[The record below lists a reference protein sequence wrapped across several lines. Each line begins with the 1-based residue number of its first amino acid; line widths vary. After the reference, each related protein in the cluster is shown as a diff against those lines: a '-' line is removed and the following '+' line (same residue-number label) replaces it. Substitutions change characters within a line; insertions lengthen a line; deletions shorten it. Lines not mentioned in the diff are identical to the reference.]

1 MIGSRFFYMKGND
14 MTGLSTYTNETQ
26 KSGDGELLKLASL
39 RMRRLPPYLFERIN
53 KAKVALRR
61 QNIDIIDLGMGN
73 PNDPTPGIVV
83 EKLQE
88 AAGHKRNQRYS
99 ASRGIE
105 NLRREYARF
114 YGRRLGVGLD
124 PESEII
130 ACLGSK
136 EGFSHLCLA
145 VLGPGDL
152 ALTTAP
158 VFPIHLFGPVIAG
171 AEVISVPFEEK
182 DEDLLRKIE
191 ALTKRLM
198 PKPKIIVLN
207 FPHNPTG
214 RTVERDFF
222 REAVRLA
229 KRHEFYIIHDFAYGH
244 TCFDG
249 YRAPSFLSVDGAK
262 DVGVELGTLSK
273 AYNMAGWRIGFAA
286 GNRRMVSLLGDIKG
300 YFDYGIFQAVQIAA
314 IMALREC
321 DDQIEAQA
329 LIYQGRRDV
338 LVTGLRELGFE
349 VEKPRAGMFV
359 WARIPEPYSGLGS
372 MGWSLAC
379 LDKAHIVV
387 SPGIGFGEEGEGWV
401 RIALTEN
408 EERLRQGL
416 RQLKAAF
423 PLTGESGTGPANE
436 N

>member
-1 MIGSRFFYMKGND
+1 
-14 MTGLSTYTNETQ
+14 MTGLSTYANETHQ
-26 KSGDGELLKLASL
+26 QGDGETLKLASQ

-61 QNIDIIDLGMGN
+61 QNVDIIDLGMGN

-83 EKLQE
+83 EKLRE
-88 AAGHKRNQRYS
+88 AAGLKKNQRYS
-99 ASRGIE
+99 VSRGIE

-114 YGRRLGVGLD
+114 YERRFGVRLD
-124 PESEII
+124 PEDEII

-152 ALTTAP
+152 ALTPAP
-158 VFPIHLFGPVIAG
+158 VFPIHLFGPIIAG
-171 AEVISVPFEEK
+171 AEAISVPFEEK
-182 DEDLLRKIE
+182 DEDMLRKID
-191 ALTKRLM
+191 ALAKRLL
-198 PKPKIIVLN
+198 PKPKVVILN

-214 RTVERDFF
+214 RTVAKDFF
-222 REAVRLA
+222 REVVRLA
-229 KRHEFYIIHDFAYGH
+229 QRHEFHVIHDFAYGH

-249 YRAPSFLSVDGAK
+249 YRAPSFLEAEGASE
-262 DVGVELGTLSK
+262 VGVELGTLSK
-273 AYNMAGWRIGFAA
+273 PYNMAGWRIGFAA

-314 IMALREC
+314 IVALREC
-321 DDQIEAQA
+321 DDDIARQA
-329 LIYQGRRDV
+329 LVYEGRRDV
-338 LVTGLRELGFE
+338 LSGGLRELGFE

-359 WARIPEPYSGLGS
+359 WAKIPEPYSGMGS
-372 MGWSLAC
+372 MSWSLAC
-379 LDKAHIVV
+379 LDKARIVV
-387 SPGIGFGEEGEGWV
+387 SPGLGFGEEGEGWV

-408 EERLRQGL
+408 EERLRQAL

-423 PLTGESGTGPANE
+423 PLGAVSTGGGETVNADRL
-436 N
+436 

>member
-1 MIGSRFFYMKGND
+1 
-14 MTGLSTYTNETQ
+14 MTGLTTTKNETHQ
-26 KSGDGELLKLASL
+26 SGDMEMVKLASL

-53 KAKVALRR
+53 KAKLALRR
-61 QNIDIIDLGMGN
+61 KNVDIIDLGMGN

-83 EKLQE
+83 EKLKE
-88 AAGHKRNQRYS
+88 ASGLKKNQRYS
-99 ASRGIE
+99 VSRGIE

-114 YGRRLGVGLD
+114 YDRRFGVRLD
-124 PESEII
+124 PESEVI

-152 ALTTAP
+152 VLTPAP

-171 AEVISVPFEEK
+171 AEAISVPFEQK
-182 DEDLLRKIE
+182 DEDLLRKID
-191 ALTKRLM
+191 ALTKRLL
-198 PKPKIIVLN
+198 PKPKVVVFN

-214 RTVERDFF
+214 RTVEKDFF
-222 REAVRLA
+222 REVVRLA
-229 KRHEFYIIHDFAYGH
+229 KKHEFYVIHDFAYGH

-249 YRAPSFLSVDGAK
+249 YRAPSFLEAEGAA

-286 GNRRMVSLLGDIKG
+286 GNRRMIQLLADIKG

-321 DDQIEAQA
+321 DEDIARQA
-329 LIYQGRRDV
+329 LVYQGRRDV
-338 LVTGLRELGFE
+338 LANGLRELGFE
-349 VEKPRAGMFV
+349 VETPRAGMFV
-359 WARIPEPYSGLGS
+359 WARIPEPYSSMGS
-372 MGWSLAC
+372 MSFSLAC
-379 LDKAHIVV
+379 LDKARIVV
-387 SPGIGFGEEGEGWV
+387 SPGVGFGEEGEGWV

-408 EERLRQGL
+408 EERLKQAL
-416 RQLKAAF
+416 RQLRVAF
-423 PLTGESGTGPANE
+423 PVVPGESAVGAETGEE
-436 N
+436 